1 MVLAHSASPLA
12 ASDLARGQGPA
23 QRVGT
28 ARPSALAIEA
38 IAEPVTASSR
48 LRHDSVPSRTSAPQ
62 SQHRLELAH
71 AEQATRPEEGRVAEH
86 EPETERHDLRRQRA
100 AEPRVAQAPAPP
112 PHHG

>member
-12 ASDLARGQGPA
+12 GFGRDSRAGPT

-38 IAEPVTASSR
+38 IAEPVAASSR
-48 LRHDSVPSRTSAPQ
+48 LRRDSVPSRTSAPK

-71 AEQATRPEEGRVAEH
+71 AEHPARPEEGRVAEH

-100 AEPRVAQAPAPP
+100 AEPGVEQAPDPP
-112 PHHG
+112 